1 MSAVSRRADLE
12 GLLGHPLSDAQWAA
26 VSAPVEPAVIVA
38 GAGSGKTSV
47 MSARMAWLV
56 IEGLADPGA
65 ILGLTFTTKAA
76 AELLRRTRRLLD
88 GRDPDGEMP
97 TVLTYHAFAARIIAD
112 YGIRVGLEPGAA
124 VLTDGARE
132 SLALDVVRT
141 TSLPLADL
149 DRAPATLASSLLA
162 FDNQLAELG
171 LHPQAVLDDALD
183 LIAWLGADEGSLQ
196 VIGREMLAT
205 ARVRAALV
213 GLVEEFRVAKAER
226 QALDFADQIRWAN
239 LLVASSPDVR
249 EELRERYRFVLLD
262 EYQDTS
268 VAQRM
273 LMQAAFGDQHPVTAV
288 GDPCQSIYEWR
299 GASVDN
305 IDRFPEH
312 FPAARGPAPR
322 YTLEENRRSAPRIL
336 DLANAMSQRLRDAH
350 PGVAALVPAA
360 SDKGDGVVTCALL
373 PTFGEEVAWVGERI
387 ERIGRDQGGWSGI
400 AVLARTG
407 ETLRAVDRELRSR
420 GIPTHAVGIAG
431 LLDVPVVAELRAMLE
446 VIDDP
451 TANDACVRL
460 LTGPRWRIGPRD
472 LAALGRLARE
482 LVRAAPEAESI
493 QEANSVQRLL
503 RAAVLGS
510 DPSDLVSLSEAAG
523 HAGEAEDLSPEA
535 RERLTRF
542 ADELRRLRRHRG
554 EPPAEFIGRVLA
566 VSGLGIE
573 ARLGTP
579 SDTADNVRAL
589 AQFRDLVARIGEEGP
604 TPSLGL
610 LLARLRQ
617 AEELGDAPDQ
627 EETPAV
633 DAVVLMT
640 AHRAKGLEF
649 PHVVIPG
656 LVEGVFPSRRGRSR
670 WPKNAS
676 AVPWHLRDDAP
687 SGLPRFPGD
696 GLPRAKEHREFEDAS
711 AALEE
716 LEELRLAYVAVTRA
730 ERTLTVSGHWWGP
743 TQSRPRGPGDYLL
756 RVRDWCVGSE
766 GGGDVAAWAEEPE
779 DGSVNPALE
788 SPEVAWPAPLDI
800 SALQRR
806 RDVADAVRRADP
818 ERAVMASRRSR
829 DWESRARSLLDEAR
843 RAREPRTV
851 AVPAHLS
858 ASDLI
863 RLHADPEGF
872 ALDLARP
879 MPRRSNAAA
888 RRGTA
893 LHAWIEGQ
901 FAAQT
906 LFDLMD
912 LDSADELG
920 DDAGLERL
928 RQAFLRTPYSSRTPL
943 AVEAPFSL
951 VLAGRV
957 IRGRIDAVFAGP
969 DGRHEVVDWKTG
981 GRGGLQALQLG
992 IYRLAWSQIAGL
1004 PPEQVDARFVLVATG
1019 EVVDPETV
1027 PGREEIESIL
1037 SGP

>member
-1 MSAVSRRADLE
+1 MSPVSRRADLE

-183 LIAWLGADEGSLQ
+183 LIAWLGADEASLQ

-262 EYQDTS
+262 DYQDTS

-482 LVRAAPEAESI
+482 LVRAAP
-493 QEANSVQRLL
+493 
-503 RAAVLGS
+503 
-510 DPSDLVSLSEAAG
+510 
-523 HAGEAEDLSPEA
+523 
-535 RERLTRF
+535 
-542 ADELRRLRRHRG
+542 
-554 EPPAEFIGRVLA
+554 
-566 VSGLGIE
+566 
-573 ARLGTP
+573 
-579 SDTADNVRAL
+579 
-589 AQFRDLVARIGEEGP
+589 
-604 TPSLGL
+604 
-610 LLARLRQ
+610 
-617 AEELGDAPDQ
+617 
-627 EETPAV
+627 
-633 DAVVLMT
+633 
-640 AHRAKGLEF
+640 
-649 PHVVIPG
+649 
-656 LVEGVFPSRRGRSR
+656 
-670 WPKNAS
+670 
-676 AVPWHLRDDAP
+676 
-687 SGLPRFPGD
+687 
-696 GLPRAKEHREFEDAS
+696 
-711 AALEE
+711 
-716 LEELRLAYVAVTRA
+716 
-730 ERTLTVSGHWWGP
+730 
-743 TQSRPRGPGDYLL
+743 
-756 RVRDWCVGSE
+756 
-766 GGGDVAAWAEEPE
+766 
-779 DGSVNPALE
+779 
-788 SPEVAWPAPLDI
+788 
-800 SALQRR
+800 
-806 RDVADAVRRADP
+806 
-818 ERAVMASRRSR
+818 
-829 DWESRARSLLDEAR
+829 
-843 RAREPRTV
+843 
-851 AVPAHLS
+851 
-858 ASDLI
+858 
-863 RLHADPEGF
+863 
-872 ALDLARP
+872 
-879 MPRRSNAAA
+879 
-888 RRGTA
+888 
-893 LHAWIEGQ
+893 
-901 FAAQT
+901 
-906 LFDLMD
+906 
-912 LDSADELG
+912 
-920 DDAGLERL
+920 
-928 RQAFLRTPYSSRTPL
+928 
-943 AVEAPFSL
+943 
-951 VLAGRV
+951 
-957 IRGRIDAVFAGP
+957 
-969 DGRHEVVDWKTG
+969 
-981 GRGGLQALQLG
+981 
-992 IYRLAWSQIAGL
+992 
-1004 PPEQVDARFVLVATG
+1004 
-1019 EVVDPETV
+1019 
-1027 PGREEIESIL
+1027 
-1037 SGP
+1037 